1 MKFILQI
8 FFVLCIFSCI
18 SPEKEI
24 NTSLIESGAE
34 LTIIGEETIDFGK
47 VIEGEKIHL
56 EFKIK
61 NSGTGNLIIS
71 KASASCGCT
80 SLEYPERVLE
90 EGESDVVNVTF
101 DSKGR
106 VGNQTKKI
114 TLVSNTTPNINIL
127 TIKGVVV
134 PFEN

>member
-1 MKFILQI
+1 MKFTLQI
-8 FFVLCIFSCI
+8 FFVLSIFSCI
-18 SPEKEI
+18 SNEKEI

-47 VIEGEKIHL
+47 VIEGEKVHL

-80 SLEYPERVLE
+80 SLEYPEGVLE
-90 EGESDVVNVTF
+90 EGESGVVNVTF

-114 TLVSNTTPNINIL
+114 TLVSNTTPNIKIL
-127 TIKGVVV
+127 TIKGEVV

>member
-80 SLEYPERVLE
+80 SLEYPEGVLE
-90 EGESDVVNVTF
+90 EGESDVINVTF

-106 VGNQTKKI
+106 VGKQTKKI
-114 TLVSNTTPNINIL
+114 TLVSNTTPNIKIL
-127 TIKGVVV
+127 TIKGEVL

>member
-1 MKFILQI
+1 MKFTLQI
-8 FFVLCIFSCI
+8 FFILCIFSCI
-18 SPEKEI
+18 SPKQEI

-47 VIEGEKIHL
+47 VIEGEKVHL

-61 NSGTGNLIIS
+61 NSGAGNLIIS
-71 KASASCGCT
+71 KAFASCGCT
-80 SLEYPERVLE
+80 SLEYPEGVLE
-90 EGESDVVNVTF
+90 EGESGVVNVTF

-114 TLVSNTTPNINIL
+114 TLVSNTIPNIKIL
-127 TIKGVVV
+127 TIKGEVV

>member
-1 MKFILQI
+1 MKIILQI
-8 FFVLCIFSCI
+8 LFALCVVSCI

-47 VIEGEKIHL
+47 VVEGEKVHL

-80 SLEYPERVLE
+80 SLEYPEEVLS
-90 EGESDVVNVTF
+90 EGESDVVKVTF

-106 VGNQTKKI
+106 VGNQIKKI
-114 TLVSNTTPNINIL
+114 TLVSNTTPNIKIL

>member
-8 FFVLCIFSCI
+8 FFVLSIFSCI
-18 SPEKEI
+18 SNEKEI

-47 VIEGEKIHL
+47 VIEGEKVHL

-80 SLEYPERVLE
+80 SLEYPEGVLE
-90 EGESDVVNVTF
+90 EGESDLVKVTF

-114 TLVSNTTPNINIL
+114 TLVSNTTPNIKIL
-127 TIKGVVV
+127 TIKGEVA

>member
-8 FFVLCIFSCI
+8 FFVLCVFSCI

-47 VIEGEKIHL
+47 VIEGEKVHL

-71 KASASCGCT
+71 KASPSCGCT
-80 SLEYPERVLE
+80 VPSHPKKPLVPGE
-90 EGESDVVNVTF
+90 EGEIKVTF
-101 DSKGR
+101 NSENRIGE
-106 VGNQTKKI
+106 QKKTIRLI
-114 TLVSNTTPNINIL
+114 TNATPNIKIL
-127 TIKGVVV
+127 TIKGEVI

>member
-1 MKFILQI
+1 MKIIFQIL
-8 FFVLCIFSCI
+8 FTLCVVSCV

-34 LTIIGEETIDFGK
+34 LTIIGAETIDFGK
-47 VIEGEKIHL
+47 VVEGEKVHL

-80 SLEYPERVLE
+80 SLEYPEGVLS
-90 EGESDVVNVTF
+90 EGESDVVKVTF

-106 VGNQTKKI
+106 VGNQIKKI
-114 TLVSNTTPNINIL
+114 TLVSNTTPNIKIL

>member
-18 SPEKEI
+18 SNEKEI

-47 VIEGEKIHL
+47 VIEGEKVHL
-56 EFKIK
+56 EFKVK

-80 SLEYPERVLE
+80 SLEYPEGVLE

-114 TLVSNTTPNINIL
+114 TLVSNTTPNIKIL
-127 TIKGVVV
+127 TIKGEVV

>member
-8 FFVLCIFSCI
+8 FFILCIFSCI
-18 SPEKEI
+18 SPKKEI

-34 LTIIGEETIDFGK
+34 LTIMGEETIDFGK
-47 VIEGEKIHL
+47 VIEGEKVHL

-80 SLEYPERVLE
+80 SLEYPEGVLE
-90 EGESDVVNVTF
+90 EGESGVVNVTF
-101 DSKGR
+101 DSKSR

-114 TLVSNTTPNINIL
+114 TLVSNTTPNIKIL
-127 TIKGVVV
+127 TIKGEVV

>member
-47 VIEGEKIHL
+47 VIEGEKVHL

-80 SLEYPERVLE
+80 SLEYPEGVLE

-114 TLVSNTTPNINIL
+114 TLVSNTTPNIKIL
-127 TIKGVVV
+127 TIKGEVV

>member
-8 FFVLCIFSCI
+8 FFVLCVFSCI

-47 VIEGEKIHL
+47 VIEGEKVHL

-80 SLEYPERVLE
+80 SLEYPEGVLE

-114 TLVSNTTPNINIL
+114 TLVSNTTPNIKIL
-127 TIKGVVV
+127 TIKGEVA

>member
-47 VIEGEKIHL
+47 VIEGEKVHL

-114 TLVSNTTPNINIL
+114 TS
-127 TIKGVVV
+127 KC
-134 PFEN
+134 

>member
-1 MKFILQI
+1 MKFLLQI

-18 SPEKEI
+18 SNERKI

-34 LTIIGEETIDFGK
+34 LTVIGEEIINFGK
-47 VIEGEKIHL
+47 VIEGEKVHL

-71 KASASCGCT
+71 KATASCGCT
-80 SLEYPERVLE
+80 SLEYPEGVLE

-106 VGNQTKKI
+106 LGTQTKKI
-114 TLVSNTTPNINIL
+114 TLVSNSTPNIKIL
-127 TIKGVVV
+127 TIKGQVV
-134 PFEN
+134 PFVN